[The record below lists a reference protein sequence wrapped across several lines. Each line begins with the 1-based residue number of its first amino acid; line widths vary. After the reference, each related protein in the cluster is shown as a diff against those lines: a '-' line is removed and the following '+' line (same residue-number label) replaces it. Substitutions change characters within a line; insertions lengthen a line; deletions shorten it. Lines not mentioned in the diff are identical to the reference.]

1 MTQEFKVALSW
12 TQHFAGHVVISA
24 ETLDEA
30 KERAP
35 TLFHGGEWPAFTPEP
50 IDPEVDPDDP
60 PVVKWADLTITSSV
74 GEDDFAVDD
83 DKTTELNTEA
93 E

>member
-1 MTQEFKVALSW
+1 MAQEFKVALSW

-30 KERAP
+30 KEKAP
-35 TLFHGGEWPAFTPEP
+35 ELFSAGGWPAFSPEA
-50 IDPEVDPDDP
+50 IDPEVGPDAQP
-60 PVVKWADLTITSSV
+60 LVKWSDVVIASSV
-74 GEDDFAVDD
+74 GEDDFEIDD